1 MKAAVIG
8 CGAQGRGGH
17 IANYAKMDEV
27 SLVAV
32 CDVNFERA
40 QAVAKEFKVPHV
52 YADYREMLERHALDL
67 VSVCTPHALHRD
79 QTVDAFDAGA
89 NVICEKALCVSSAEA
104 EEMIAACKR
113 NGKKMSMG
121 LQNRGLA
128 AGYALKKFIETGGLG
143 QIYYT
148 RVWTG
153 HVMNIPGYS
162 VFHNK
167 ALSGGGVLY
176 STAVHTLDFANWI
189 IGDPTPVAAIGT
201 TYQKVRHM
209 KNPVISWAGTL
220 EDFETEDFAAG
231 YIRFANGAGLSLESN
246 WLTHPS
252 KNRPTI
258 EVLGDFG
265 AAEIPLKI
273 YLDDGDQVF
282 DRTPEVVE
290 PENSFFEVLK
300 DFVEAVRDDRTP
312 VVRFSEM
319 LHVQQMMEGIYRS
332 AETGKEAPIGSDDG

>member
-17 IANYAKMDEV
+17 VANYAKMEEV

-40 QAVAKEFKVPHV
+40 QAVAKESKVPHV
-52 YADYREMLERHALDL
+52 YADYREMLERHTLDL

-79 QTVDAFDAGA
+79 QTVEAFDAGA
-89 NVICEKALCVSSAEA
+89 NVICEKALCVSSVEA
-104 EEMIAACKR
+104 QEMITACKR

-128 AGYALKKFIETGGLG
+128 AGCALKQFIETDGLG
-143 QIYYT
+143 RIYYT

-189 IGDPTPVAAIGT
+189 IGNPTPVAAMGT

-231 YIRFANGAGLSLESN
+231 YIRFADGSGLSLESN
-246 WLTHPS
+246 WLTHPW

-265 AAEIPLKI
+265 AAEIPDLS
-273 YLDDGDQVF
+273 
-282 DRTPEVVE
+282 R
-290 PENSFFEVLK
+290 
-300 DFVEAVRDDRTP
+300 
-312 VVRFSEM
+312 
-319 LHVQQMMEGIYRS
+319 
-332 AETGKEAPIGSDDG
+332 

>member
-17 IANYAKMDEV
+17 VANYAKMDEV

-32 CDVNFERA
+32 CDANLERA
-40 QAVAKEFKVPHV
+40 QAVAKEFKVPHA
-52 YADYREMLERHALDL
+52 YADYREMLEKHALDL

-89 NVICEKALCVSSAEA
+89 NVICEKALCVNSAEA
-104 EEMIAACKR
+104 QEMIDACKR

-128 AGYALKKFIETGGLG
+128 SGYALKKFIETGALG
-143 QIYYT
+143 RIYYT

-189 IGDPTPVAAIGT
+189 IGDPTPVAAMGT

-231 YIRFANGAGLSLESN
+231 YIRFADGSGLSLESN
-246 WLTHPS
+246 WLTHPW

-282 DRTPEVVE
+282 DRTPEIVE
-290 PENSFFEVLK
+290 PENSFFEVLR
-300 DFVEAVRDDRTP
+300 DFVEAVRDDRIP
-312 VVRFSEM
+312 VVSFSEM

-332 AETGKEAPIGSDDG
+332 AETGTEVSIKPDKS